1 MNIGPIKNVPLPKK
15 NLNDALGVEL
25 CLKYSLFKMKIA
37 KDRHLFYTHFMRID
51 EHVLDID

>member
-25 CLKYSLFKMKIA
+25 CLKHSLFKMKIA